1 MSFRNAK
8 YITGMASLVSMAALM
23 TVACQPQG
31 QVAEQANCNLGLN
44 PDSFGTVTVD
54 GQKVQLYTLRN
65 ANGCVAQFTNL
76 GAKLVTLYV
85 PDAKGQ
91 MGDVVQGYATAAEY
105 AACDNELGKGEPFF
119 GATIG
124 RYGNRI
130 ANGKFSID
138 GVEYQLCQNENGNCL
153 HGGFRGFYSQVFS
166 AEVAGDSIITFS
178 RVSPDGEM
186 GFPGNLNVKVSYQ
199 LTSDNSLV
207 LTYEATTDKPTIVN
221 LTNHSFFNLAGEAD
235 TTIND
240 EEIQIFADAIT
251 PVDDQLIPIGELMPV
266 EGTPFDFRLP
276 RIIADSLA
284 SEHAQI
290 KLGNGYDH
298 NFVLNQAEKVGDLTK
313 AAVVSD
319 PQSGRVMT
327 VLTNEPGVQFY
338 AGNFIN
344 GTQRGKSGQLY
355 QFRSALCL
363 ETQHFPNSPNIES
376 FPSVR
381 LNPGETYNSVCVYA
395 FSVKQAE

>member
-138 GVEYQLCQNENGNCL
+138 GVEYQLRTRMATASMADSAASIAKCL
-153 HGGFRGFYSQVFS
+153 VPRWLATPSSPS
-166 AEVAGDSIITFS
+166 AACRPMARWVSLATSMS
-178 RVSPDGEM
+178 R
-186 GFPGNLNVKVSYQ
+186 Y
-199 LTSDNSLV
+199 
-207 LTYEATTDKPTIVN
+207 
-221 LTNHSFFNLAGEAD
+221 
-235 TTIND
+235 
-240 EEIQIFADAIT
+240 
-251 PVDDQLIPIGELMPV
+251 LIS
-266 EGTPFDFRLP
+266 LP
-276 RIIADSLA
+276 RTIAW
-284 SEHAQI
+284 
-290 KLGNGYDH
+290 
-298 NFVLNQAEKVGDLTK
+298 F
-313 AAVVSD
+313 
-319 PQSGRVMT
+319 
-327 VLTNEPGVQFY
+327 
-338 AGNFIN
+338 
-344 GTQRGKSGQLY
+344 
-355 QFRSALCL
+355 
-363 ETQHFPNSPNIES
+363 
-376 FPSVR
+376 
-381 LNPGETYNSVCVYA
+381 
-395 FSVKQAE
+395 